1 MSDVNYYE
9 QRVSMTILSGAQ
21 TPAAAQVANC
31 QGRCLVGIRL
41 PSTFDG
47 TAFTVEESDSKSGT
61 FTPIKD
67 GTGASLG
74 ATGIAASQYI
84 WLDGRATIGA
94 QYIRINCGSAQAAT
108 DTILILVFRQLA

>member
-1 MSDVNYYE
+1 MSTINYYE

-31 QGRCLVGIRL
+31 QGRCLIGIRL

-47 TAFTVEESDSKSGT
+47 TAFTLEESDSKSGT

-67 GTGASLG
+67 STGNSFG
-74 ATGIAASQYI
+74 ATGVAASQYV
-84 WLDGRATIGA
+84 WLDGRATLGA
-94 QYIRINCGSAQAAT
+94 QYIRVNCGSAQATT
-108 DTILILVFRQLA
+108 DTILTLVFRQLA